1 MCGWR
6 PSSSSYSYS
15 YCLFC
20 CEKAAKAVCVANP
33 DQFLAY
39 LVHENMVKIK
49 ESSSKIVAKLVL
61 PFGEHDGVGQSC
73 RISQTWIFALLGG
86 IRYTV
91 FTTQTLPACVLS
103 FVLH

>member
-73 RISQTWIFALLGG
+73 RISQTWIFAPGLGLN
-86 IRYTV
+86 T
-91 FTTQTLPACVLS
+91 ACLRKQA
-103 FVLH
+103 L